1 MVHHELSF
9 GEPSIGSLEM
19 QPPGSLVC
27 SDENP
32 ENSGC
37 FRRSRE
43 SRIHDG
49 FGFVRENGGFLKI
62 ASVESDQDS

>member
-1 MVHHELSF
+1 MLHHELSF
-9 GEPSIGSLEM
+9 GELIGSLEM
-19 QPPGSLVC
+19 PPPGSLVC

-43 SRIHDG
+43 SRIHAG
-49 FGFVRENGGFLKI
+49 SGLFGKWGCLKI